1 MYLSLLK
8 SVCQTD
14 RCTDLLSQQVFH
26 DSVITAQVY
35 VEPLA
40 RPDLEFI
47 TSSLFPRLPSPL
59 LQGMV
64 HFTLRLA
71 AECGSIFAQRGAPWE
86 LNLRDIT
93 RWAQAMGDPP
103 HPERWVG
110 IIYADRMRTASDK
123 QRVSLV

>member
-1 MYLSLLK
+1 M
-8 SVCQTD
+8 
-14 RCTDLLSQQVFH
+14 
-26 DSVITAQVY
+26 
-35 VEPLA
+35 EPLA
-40 RPDLEFI
+40 QPDLEFI
-47 TSSLFPRLPSPL
+47 TSSLFPRLPSTL
-59 LQGMV
+59 LQSMV

-123 QRVSLV
+123 QRVSLVYRIVLNLRSTYSPIKSTDL